1 VVYKKYQSILCS
13 QNLTKAKAS
22 IAINNYSEALE
33 ALEIIDPSSSC
44 YSEVEKL
51 IAQISSKVDRKEK
64 QEVELEK
71 QRIDAIKEIG
81 KAYYSNSIKLVKY
94 DVLVH

>member
-1 VVYKKYQSILCS
+1 
-13 QNLTKAKAS
+13 
-22 IAINNYSEALE
+22 
-33 ALEIIDPSSSC
+33 
-44 YSEVEKL
+44 VEKL